1 MNYLPIKTWEY
12 LMGKTS
18 DTIIAVY
25 LTGSH
30 LNNLATKDSDV
41 DYYVITFPRF
51 DDLIFNRRRATQE
64 TGDVDFK
71 MMDLFH
77 FLNLMFKANP
87 NVIELLY
94 RDPLYCSDI
103 YLPISTWLMT
113 SRDNLPLLN
122 PKGWEGACLGQML
135 QIRKRVAVGKKYEG
149 NGSLGKD
156 MIQFNKSYSYF
167 MANFAHGTLEDVVNY
182 SDPDARDA
190 ALRIKSWT
198 NSDRGIK
205 LNLKNSGTSRH
216 DDYWDGIVT
225 LDGIRSSDNPEVVD
239 QLQIG
244 QFVLF
249 NGQLATVVDVG
260 GPSFAKVMVDLSPQ
274 AAIDAHKKKFQG
286 QKDCPYCHIDEGN
299 EPEWNYELQVG
310 QRLPHDGYGYPEVS
324 IDPDS
329 AQIYIDALDTPTLD
343 INFCPMCGRKL
354 N

>member
-12 LMGKTS
+12 LTGKTN

-94 RDPLYCSDI
+94 RNPLYCSDI

-135 QIRKRVAVGKKYEG
+135 QIRKKVAAGKKYEG
-149 NGSLGKD
+149 SGSLGKD

-198 NSDRGIK
+198 NTDSPELTDLLSEMDDMVGK
-205 LNLKNSGTSRH
+205 VKNLMGTVEQDAQLMEELLNVSQQAYISGVQ
-216 DDYWDGIVT
+216 W
-225 LDGIRSSDNPEVVD
+225 LD
-239 QLQIG
+239 
-244 QFVLF
+244 
-249 NGQLATVVDVG
+249 AM
-260 GPSFAKVMVDLSPQ
+260 K
-274 AAIDAHKKKFQG
+274 
-286 QKDCPYCHIDEGN
+286 
-299 EPEWNYELQVG
+299 
-310 QRLPHDGYGYPEVS
+310 
-324 IDPDS
+324 
-329 AQIYIDALDTPTLD
+329 
-343 INFCPMCGRKL
+343 
-354 N
+354 